1 MRAFLPLLLPV
12 LLLLA
17 TPLSAATI
25 EGRVIRGEE
34 PLSGVRVEA
43 HRNLDYS
50 GEAVALSAPT
60 GEDGLFRLEV
70 APGPYA
76 LFARDG
82 EKGLFAFC
90 GRNPIVAGEEA
101 VWAGLQAVPMS
112 SAVLEPYDDEYSA
125 AIEGRVTFEGEPL
138 AGAYVYLYLDVADD
152 LKGQGYRLSLPTG
165 PDGSFAFD
173 GLPESRYYLVA
184 RKRADGGR
192 VGPVLAGD
200 YLGIY
205 SGNPLSAPA
214 GQTVQVQLATV
225 RKVKESAGSETFV
238 RNAGM
243 AVRGTVAD
251 SDGRPVAGLHIFAY
265 TDRVIGHQRPAALSV
280 PTQSDGAF
288 TLYLKEP
295 GTYYLGARQLYGDS
309 PAPGE
314 LFGMYDETADHGL
327 EIVPG
332 QKVEGVRIVVEP
344 IDLN

>member
-1 MRAFLPLLLPV
+1 MRVFFSLLLLPLW
-12 LLLLA
+12 LLG
-17 TPLSAATI
+17 TSLSAATI

-34 PLSGVRVEA
+34 PLAGVRVEA
-43 HRNLDYS
+43 HHSLDFS
-50 GEAVALSAPT
+50 GEAVALSDPT

-76 LFARDG
+76 LFARDE

-90 GRNPIVAGEEA
+90 GRNPVLAGEEA

-112 SAVLEPYDDEYSA
+112 PAVLVPYEDEYSA

-184 RKRADGGR
+184 RRRAAGGR

-205 SGNPLSAPA
+205 AGNPLSATA
-214 GQTVQVQLATV
+214 GKTVQVQLASV

-238 RNAGM
+238 RSAGM
-243 AVRGTVAD
+243 TVQGVVTD
-251 SDGRPVAGLHIFAY
+251 RDGRTVAGLHVFAY
-265 TDRVIGHQRPAALSV
+265 TDRVIGHRRPAALST
-280 PTQSDGAF
+280 PTGGDGAF
-288 TLYLKEP
+288 TVYLKEP

-332 QKVEGVRIVVEP
+332 QKVEGVKIVVEP